1 LSISTELAFAEGE
14 QRDDEASLQ
23 RKEAD
28 RATVCIHLNA
38 GPPFG
43 LPIINTFDIRRGSPE
58 FTLRHSMIQRSVWL
72 RILFGEFC
80 HGFTPIFT

>member
-1 LSISTELAFAEGE
+1 LSISTEFAFAEGE
-14 QRDDEASLQ
+14 QWDDEASLQ

-28 RATVCIHLNA
+28 RATVCIHPHA
-38 GPPFG
+38 MGPLFR
-43 LPIINTFDIRRGSPE
+43 LPIKPFDIRRASPE

-80 HGFTPIFT
+80 HGFTPFFK